1 MNSFCTDLL
10 NFNFLVEF
18 KLEIRYII
26 ITMQKTKEFFNSV
39 NNYSFSSTFIYFGN

>member
-18 KLEIRYII
+18 KLAIRYII
-26 ITMQKTKEFFNSV
+26 ITMQKTKEFF
-39 NNYSFSSTFIYFGN
+39 